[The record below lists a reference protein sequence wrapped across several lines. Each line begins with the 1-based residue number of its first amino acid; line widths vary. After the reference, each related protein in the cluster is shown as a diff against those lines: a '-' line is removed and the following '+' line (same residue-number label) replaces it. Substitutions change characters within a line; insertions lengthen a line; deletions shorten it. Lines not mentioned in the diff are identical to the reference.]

1 MDTLMRSTRIPSLR
15 RMFEDFGSND
25 NLFDS
30 QFFGREMQL
39 PAVNI
44 KENDKS
50 FDIDVAAP
58 GFDKGDFKLNIE
70 NKIMTI
76 SAERERENNEEKD
89 SYTRKEFSYS
99 SFSRSFT
106 LPDNIKEDQI
116 NAKYDKG
123 ILHLTLHKSDRATPQ
138 RKTIPVE

>member
-1 MDTLMRSTRIPSLR
+1 MRSKRIPSLR

-25 NLFDS
+25 SLFDS
-30 QFFGREMQL
+30 QFFGREIQL

-70 NKIMTI
+70 NNIMTI
-76 SAERERENNEEKD
+76 SAERERESNEEKD

-116 NAKYDKG
+116 HAKYDKG
-123 ILHLTLHKSDRATPQ
+123 LLHLTLQKSDKPAPQ
-138 RKTIPVE
+138 SKRIPIE